1 MAKGYVY
8 IVTNDTYE
16 SKDMY
21 KVGRTKN
28 IKTRF
33 SNFQTFSPDL
43 LKIIYVHEC
52 ENMEVL
58 EKQFQKLMK
67 AFDTQI
73 RNEWYLLKIDQIKAL
88 ISFASS
94 SMMGKDV
101 TQEVTQF
108 LRGNKRKI
116 NVQDGAIT
124 IREFK
129 KLSNL
134 SGTFYLRSRKNAVL
148 QISNGEIVLKKGAVA
163 RKNTTST
170 LEDGTFR
177 RVIDKRVELITS
189 GSLVDN
195 GIEYVLTK
203 DEPFTNVSMAANV
216 LLGRWANGRDVWVD
230 ANGRSINDIIRE
242 EQ

>member
-1 MAKGYVY
+1 
-8 IVTNDTYE
+8 
-16 SKDMY
+16 
-21 KVGRTKN
+21 
-28 IKTRF
+28 
-33 SNFQTFSPDL
+33 
-43 LKIIYVHEC
+43 
-52 ENMEVL
+52 
-58 EKQFQKLMK
+58 MK

-148 QISNGEIVLKKGAVA
+148 NLVESRIFLIFALNISNI
-163 RKNTTST
+163 
-170 LEDGTFR
+170 
-177 RVIDKRVELITS
+177 
-189 GSLVDN
+189 
-195 GIEYVLTK
+195 
-203 DEPFTNVSMAANV
+203 
-216 LLGRWANGRDVWVD
+216 
-230 ANGRSINDIIRE
+230 
-242 EQ
+242 